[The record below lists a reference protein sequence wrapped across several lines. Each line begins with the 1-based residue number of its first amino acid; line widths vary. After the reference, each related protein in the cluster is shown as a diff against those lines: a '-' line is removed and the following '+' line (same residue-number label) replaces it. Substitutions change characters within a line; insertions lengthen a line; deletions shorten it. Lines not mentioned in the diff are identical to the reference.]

1 MDFDQTKK
9 IEVEV
14 TENNLVENNV
24 GRPKAR
30 RKRSLPDA
38 VRGWDLLDAALVPV
52 IIGIFVSLGFLFAGL
67 FKATAAAEA
76 ASQAANMI
84 AAMF

>member
-24 GRPKAR
+24 GKTGKR

-38 VRGWDLLDAALVPV
+38 VKGWDALDIALVPV
-52 IIGIFVSLGFLFAGL
+52 IVGIFVSLGFLFAGL

-76 ASQAANMI
+76 ANQAANII